1 MVNMQNMMLL
11 TIAKPWDHRKLI
23 GHYILLLIRG
33 LKPHID
39 FSKMQMQILY
49 FDFMLHLLKQLLCHL

>member
-33 LKPHID
+33 LKL
-39 FSKMQMQILY
+39 QMQILY